1 MATQPNPPEDASH
14 DFYAYYRFDPSRDT
28 PDSARNTLL
37 VVGALIAA
45 ATFQAG
51 INPPGGVW
59 QDKKTVDG
67 VTTHPGKAILGSRR
81 LRSDE
86 EENAKVFK
94 KRKTLNA
101 AFSEPKM
108 AFPGCVVTPSTVF
121 CLPNSAWRIDSCLE
135 GRAAIKAPTTSKVF
149 LRCRASM
156 SFTYGFSIAAVE
168 PPGAVKSGYI
178 AIAFILPYAVRLSH
192 QMFKKYKKRG

>member
-37 VVGALIAA
+37 VVGALITA

-67 VTTHPGKAILGSRR
+67 VTTHPGKAILGS
-81 LRSDE
+81 E
-86 EENAKVFK
+86 K
-94 KRKTLNA
+94 A
-101 AFSEPKM
+101 AF
-108 AFPGCVVTPSTVF
+108 
-121 CLPNSAWRIDSCLE
+121 R
-135 GRAAIKAPTTSKVF
+135 VF
-149 LRCRASM
+149 LFLNTLAFSSSLQMITYLIIGCPFSFEVLTAIYSM

-178 AIAFILPYAVRLSH
+178 AIAFLFPYAVRLSH

>member
-67 VTTHPGKAILGSRR
+67 VTTHPGKAILGS
-81 LRSDE
+81 E
-86 EENAKVFK
+86 K
-94 KRKTLNA
+94 A
-101 AFSEPKM
+101 AF
-108 AFPGCVVTPSTVF
+108 
-121 CLPNSAWRIDSCLE
+121 R
-135 GRAAIKAPTTSKVF
+135 VF
-149 LRCRASM
+149 LFLNTLAFSSSLQM
-156 SFTYGFSIAAVE
+156 ITYLIIGCPF
-168 PPGAVKSGYI
+168 
-178 AIAFILPYAVRLSH
+178 
-192 QMFKKYKKRG
+192 

>member
-1 MATQPNPPEDASH
+1 MAAQPNPPEDASR

-67 VTTHPGKAILGSRR
+67 VTTHPGKVLTAIY
-81 LRSDE
+81 
-86 EENAKVFK
+86 
-94 KRKTLNA
+94 
-101 AFSEPKM
+101 
-108 AFPGCVVTPSTVF
+108 
-121 CLPNSAWRIDSCLE
+121 
-135 GRAAIKAPTTSKVF
+135 
-149 LRCRASM
+149 SM

-178 AIAFILPYAVRLSH
+178 AIAFLFPYAVRLSH